1 MNDWMFIF
9 LKKKKKTTLVHCSVE
24 TEVVHFSIPFF
35 LLFIYHLIL
44 RTYYES
50 AFVDTL
56 DIRI

>member
-9 LKKKKKTTLVHCSVE
+9 FLKTTLVHCSVE
-24 TEVVHFSIPFF
+24 TEVVHFSTPFF
-35 LLFIYHLIL
+35 FFTIYHLIL

-56 DIRI
+56 DERI